1 MKEYTVM
8 NKKNK
13 SQVDSQSE
21 ETPNKDLHD
30 QIQENVDNLNDHDD
44 SENLDR
50 DDNGDQLLDLQ
61 KEIEAGKDRY
71 LRTFAEFENYKR
83 RTEREKIELYKTAG
97 ADVLK
102 SLLPVLDDFERALK
116 EIEKSGDQDL
126 AKGVMLINNKLQ
138 ETLRSK
144 GLEIMDIRPGDD
156 FNADR
161 HEAVTQIPAPEKK
174 LKGKIVDV
182 IENGYTLGDRIIR
195 YPKVIIG
202 Q

>member
-1 MKEYTVM
+1 M

-13 SQVDSQSE
+13 SQVESQSE
-21 ETPNKDLHD
+21 ETTNKDLHD
-30 QIQENVDNLNDHDD
+30 QTQDNGKDLDD
-44 SENLDR
+44 SGDMN
-50 DDNGDQLLDLQ
+50 DNDNQLEELQ
-61 KEIEAGKDRY
+61 AEIEASKDRY

-116 EIEKSGDQDL
+116 EIEKSGDKDL
-126 AKGVMLINNKLQ
+126 VKGILLINNKLQ
-138 ETLRSK
+138 ETLRAK
-144 GLEIMDIRPGDD
+144 GLEKMDIRAGDD
-156 FNADR
+156 FSADR
-161 HEAVTQIPAPEKK
+161 HEAVTQIPAPDKK
-174 LKGKIVDV
+174 LIGKIVDV
-182 IENGYTLGDRIIR
+182 IENGYTLGDKIIR

>member
-1 MKEYTVM
+1 M

-13 SQVDSQSE
+13 SQVESQSE
-21 ETPNKDLHD
+21 ETTNKDLHD
-30 QIQENVDNLNDHDD
+30 QTHDIQKDLDD
-44 SENLDR
+44 SEDMNE
-50 DDNGDQLLDLQ
+50 NEDQLLELQ
-61 KEIEAGKDRY
+61 KEVEAGKDRY

-97 ADVLK
+97 ADILK

-126 AKGVMLINNKLQ
+126 ATGVLLISNKLQ
-138 ETLRSK
+138 ETLRAK
-144 GLEIMDIRPGDD
+144 GLEKMDIRAGDD

-174 LKGKIVDV
+174 LIGKIVDI
-182 IENGYTLGDRIIR
+182 IENGYTLGDKIIR

>member
-1 MKEYTVM
+1 M

-13 SQVDSQSE
+13 SEVESQSE
-21 ETPNKDLHD
+21 ETTNKDLQD
-30 QIQENVDNLNDHDD
+30 QIQDDIYENND
-44 SENLDR
+44 SEDIEENQ
-50 DDNGDQLLDLQ
+50 NEDQGLELQ

-71 LRTFAEFENYKR
+71 LRIFAEFENYKR

-138 ETLRSK
+138 DTLRSK

-182 IENGYTLGDRIIR
+182 IENGYTLGEKIIR